1 MGRVMGRYCAAALAA
16 AFAALALAAPA
27 EAKAKP
33 ETPAAEAPPPA
44 PPAPAAADVA
54 QPPSAVPSTPGGGRA
69 TSPEEASEPAAGPK
83 AAEGDLVFTQGYS
96 LYYEGQKIGYRTI
109 SLSRLPEGR
118 VRLETN
124 TFLRRAMREERPS
137 YYKRIT
143 AEMDAAG
150 RPLALDCRVK
160 SAEREW
166 QVTGRAE
173 GGEFRMT
180 RQAGKAQASAA
191 VSLEDDVTFLS
202 CALVAT
208 VRSKPKEGQTRR
220 WMVIDES
227 LGALLPQPCLVQV
240 AGRRT
245 IMAGDG
251 RTLTGTAVLWAC
263 GPEQIGCLV
272 DDEGRALRLVWQSS
286 AMAAAAASFAEARQ
300 MNGAAAEAG
309 PRGVTVEGLQG
320 SRFTS
325 ARAGYAFTVPPYPCI
340 LQASKENGVAA
351 VEDLTEETEVL
362 VRPAIPNSPLR
373 ADAMSEEDWARVTS
387 LLQQQWAAGYE
398 DVQAEPPLVVRVA
411 SGEARAVDGTAR
423 LGCAPIHFR
432 NVVVVGDGIAYLVS
446 VTSADRPLIDVLPLR
461 DRVVASLAISAV
473 EGRLTIATRGDRFE
487 SANYGFEVRRPGK
500 DWQVPTSRD
509 GPATALELVRKDL
522 AAVAIVRV
530 LAPRPGQD
538 LAAFV
543 AEQAN
548 RAADA
553 PGVEE
558 PKPQPAEL
566 GGRKA
571 LELRY
576 AGDLLGGQAAQ
587 CTAVYAELGS
597 RIFSLILMARAD
609 ADKSVWKELDAVRK
623 SVKFTKAEA
632 SK

>member
-1 MGRVMGRYCAAALAA
+1 
-16 AFAALALAAPA
+16 
-27 EAKAKP
+27 
-33 ETPAAEAPPPA
+33 
-44 PPAPAAADVA
+44 
-54 QPPSAVPSTPGGGRA
+54 
-69 TSPEEASEPAAGPK
+69 
-83 AAEGDLVFTQGYS
+83 
-96 LYYEGQKIGYRTI
+96 
-109 SLSRLPEGR
+109 
-118 VRLETN
+118 
-124 TFLRRAMREERPS
+124 
-137 YYKRIT
+137 
-143 AEMDAAG
+143 
-150 RPLALDCRVK
+150 
-160 SAEREW
+160 
-166 QVTGRAE
+166 
-173 GGEFRMT
+173 
-180 RQAGKAQASAA
+180 
-191 VSLEDDVTFLS
+191 
-202 CALVAT
+202 
-208 VRSKPKEGQTRR
+208 
-220 WMVIDES
+220 
-227 LGALLPQPCLVQV
+227 
-240 AGRRT
+240 
-245 IMAGDG
+245 
-251 RTLTGTAVLWAC
+251 
-263 GPEQIGCLV
+263 
-272 DDEGRALRLVWQSS
+272 
-286 AMAAAAASFAEARQ
+286 
-300 MNGAAAEAG
+300 
-309 PRGVTVEGLQG
+309 
-320 SRFTS
+320 
-325 ARAGYAFTVPPYPCI
+325 VPPYPCI

-351 VEDLTEETEVL
+351 VEDLTEEVQVL

-446 VTSADRPLIDVLPLR
+446 VTSADRPLIDVLALR

-597 RIFSLILMARAD
+597 RIFSLTLMARAD